1 MPYDDC
7 VNTPG
12 SFPAQTD
19 EKPFHTL
26 AASDD
31 IPRSKSFC
39 HFDPQAKNLV
49 VGRKNAISFASLR
62 SARDD
67 NPWFCAA
74 CQQFHPRFESRAE
87 AQTLIRKLK
96 SNSSV
101 LKFINNS
108 IHGSDSNGSTQG
120 LKPICFTPFTARL
133 KSCPDTRR
141 KIITTEA
148 CPKKKLRLPFHPPRV
163 GEAGGRLIQGRESLR
178 LKRAR
183 IQGRKS
189 FL

>member
-87 AQTLIRKLK
+87 QAAEKLALNFPLAVLFSCWGFACVCVVLAEMRRTWSPEDVIRL
-96 SNSSV
+96 
-101 LKFINNS
+101 
-108 IHGSDSNGSTQG
+108 D
-120 LKPICFTPFTARL
+120 C
-133 KSCPDTRR
+133 
-141 KIITTEA
+141 
-148 CPKKKLRLPFHPPRV
+148 
-163 GEAGGRLIQGRESLR
+163 SL
-178 LKRAR
+178 
-183 IQGRKS
+183 
-189 FL
+189 